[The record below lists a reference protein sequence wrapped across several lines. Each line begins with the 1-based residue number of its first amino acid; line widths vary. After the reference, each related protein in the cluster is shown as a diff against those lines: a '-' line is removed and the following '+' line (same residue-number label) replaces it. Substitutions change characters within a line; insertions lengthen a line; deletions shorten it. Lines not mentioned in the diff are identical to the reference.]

1 MRGWLLI
8 LVAAVASIAGC
19 STAAGSSTIT
29 APAETA
35 SSTGDSGTTIEW
47 TKFSDDGKVQ
57 TATIEVPV
65 DHADP
70 AKGNFQLALARH
82 VADPKQRIGSLL
94 VNPGGPGFGGT
105 DFAKFADQI
114 YSPALLAHFDIV
126 AWDPRGTGDST
137 PAIDCIDDY
146 DRYYTGV
153 DITPDTP
160 AERQL
165 PIDLAK
171 EFTDACLEKN
181 ADIWPYIGTN
191 ASARDMDDIRQALG
205 EAKISYFGFSY
216 GSELG
221 ATWATLFPSTVR
233 AAVLDGAVDPNAGY
247 IDAGLQQA
255 AGFEQAI
262 TNFLA
267 SCSATPAC
275 PFHNDGDA
283 EGAFDRLM
291 LAIDDNPIPTVA
303 GRPELTR
310 SMALTAV
317 AEAMYSE
324 SLWDQADQA
333 LADAQQGDG
342 AGLLTL
348 FDEYFRRRDD
358 GTWDNSLEAFQV
370 ISCADEPARLT
381 VEEEDASA
389 ARFEAVAP
397 RYSPATIG
405 SYFCTF
411 FPQSP
416 DPEVQVN
423 SKGAGP
429 ILVMGTTGDPATP
442 LASTRLMAEALDDGR
457 LVIVHA
463 EGHTGYASGECSGNV
478 VDKYLIAPVKDAPAD
493 GTECK

>member
-1 MRGWLLI
+1 MRGRLLF

-19 STAAGSSTIT
+19 TTASGGSTIT
-29 APAETA
+29 AQAETA
-35 SSTGDSGTTIEW
+35 SSAGGSGTTIEW

-137 PAIDCIDDY
+137 PTIDCIDDY

-191 ASARDMDDIRQALG
+191 ASARDMDDIRKSLG
-205 EAKISYFGFSY
+205 EAKISFFGFSY

-267 SCSATPAC
+267 SCSATPTC

-389 ARFEAVAP
+389 AKFEAVAP

-478 VDKYLIAPVKDAPAD
+478 VDKYLIDPVNDAPAD

>member
-1 MRGWLLI
+1 
-8 LVAAVASIAGC
+8 
-19 STAAGSSTIT
+19 
-29 APAETA
+29 
-35 SSTGDSGTTIEW
+35 
-47 TKFSDDGKVQ
+47 
-57 TATIEVPV
+57 
-65 DHADP
+65 
-70 AKGNFQLALARH
+70 
-82 VADPKQRIGSLL
+82 
-94 VNPGGPGFGGT
+94 
-105 DFAKFADQI
+105 
-114 YSPALLAHFDIV
+114 
-126 AWDPRGTGDST
+126 
-137 PAIDCIDDY
+137 
-146 DRYYTGV
+146 
-153 DITPDTP
+153 
-160 AERQL
+160 
-165 PIDLAK
+165 
-171 EFTDACLEKN
+171 
-181 ADIWPYIGTN
+181 
-191 ASARDMDDIRQALG
+191 
-205 EAKISYFGFSY
+205 
-216 GSELG
+216 
-221 ATWATLFPSTVR
+221 
-233 AAVLDGAVDPNAGY
+233 
-247 IDAGLQQA
+247 
-255 AGFEQAI
+255 
-262 TNFLA
+262 
-267 SCSATPAC
+267 
-275 PFHNDGDA
+275 
-283 EGAFDRLM
+283 M
-291 LAIDDNPIPTVA
+291 LATDDNPIPTVA

-381 VEEEDASA
+381 VEEADASA
-389 ARFEAVAP
+389 AKFEAVAP

-478 VDKYLIAPVKDAPAD
+478 VDKYLIDPVNDAPAD